1 MRIFVPK
8 EADPSEPRVPIS
20 PVTAAKLVKL
30 GGDWDGERGRGV
42 SGGWADHEYE
52 AAGEKTSSDRMQS
65 LSSADFV
72 LRLRK
77 PPLEEIEHLKSGGIH
92 ISLLDPFNEQK
103 LVHRLAAAGVTA
115 VSMEMIPR
123 VTIAQKMDALSS
135 QANLGGYVAGIL
147 AAAASKSI
155 LPMMTTAAGKNKKNP
170 LFLVGGGGG
179 G

>member
-30 GGDWDGERGRGV
+30 GADCDVERGLGV
-42 SGGWADHEYE
+42 SVGWADHEYE
-52 AAGEKTSSDRMQS
+52 AAGAKTSSDRMQS
-65 LSSADFV
+65 LSSADLV

-92 ISLLDPFNEQK
+92 ISLLDPFNEEK

-135 QANLGGYVAGIL
+135 QANLGGKVTLVL
-147 AAAASKSI
+147 APPPRQRNRRLSS
-155 LPMMTTAAGKNKKNP
+155 TAAG
-170 LFLVGGGGG
+170 
-179 G
+179 